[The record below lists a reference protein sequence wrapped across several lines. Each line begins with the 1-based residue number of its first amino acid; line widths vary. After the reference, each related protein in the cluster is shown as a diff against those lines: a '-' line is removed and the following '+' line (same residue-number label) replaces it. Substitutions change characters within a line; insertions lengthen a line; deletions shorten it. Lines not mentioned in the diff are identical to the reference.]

1 MTLYSV
7 HFHFVDQCV
16 SSPCPSP
23 CGNPRCRANWAV
35 EGGGVLYAAGRT
47 EIMAIP
53 PQLAHTIKGRGDLED
68 SSFNQAIV
76 WANYI

>member
-1 MTLYSV
+1 MTG
-7 HFHFVDQCV
+7 
-16 SSPCPSP
+16 PCPSP
-23 CGNPRCRANWAV
+23 CGNSNAGV
-35 EGGGVLYAAGRT
+35 TGVGGLLYAAGHR

-53 PQLAHTIKGRGDLED
+53 PQLAHTIKGRGGSKD